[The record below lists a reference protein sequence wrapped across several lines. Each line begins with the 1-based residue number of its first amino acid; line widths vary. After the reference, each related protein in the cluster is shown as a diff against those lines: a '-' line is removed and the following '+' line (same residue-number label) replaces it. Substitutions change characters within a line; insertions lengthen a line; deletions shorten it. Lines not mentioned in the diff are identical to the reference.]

1 MGHVY
6 LPYDTGFV
14 FAEVNGDSVYW
25 DVKKDGSMKAR
36 TVDEH
41 SVGSFISTKA
51 PGSKEREDLTEEYK
65 YPDGKSAFWHM
76 FLSLYSSICPPSSQ
90 SISQLVR
97 RSVSQSVSQSGSQ
110 SVSQSVRQSVRQS
123 VSQSVS
129 PPFRLSANRSVGLSV
144 KHVGRQAGKEES
156 RKRLG
161 VFL

>member
-97 RSVSQSVSQSGSQ
+97 RSVSQSVSQL
-110 SVSQSVRQSVRQS
+110 VSQSVRQSVRQS
-123 VSQSVS
+123 VSQSVR
-129 PPFRLSANRSVGLSV
+129 PSVCQPIGLSV
-144 KHVGRQAGKEES
+144 CRS
-156 RKRLG
+156 ST
-161 VFL
+161 

>member
-51 PGSKEREDLTEEYK
+51 PGSKERELITEEYK

-76 FLSLYSSICPPSSQ
+76 FLSLYSFVCPSSSQ

-97 RSVSQSVSQSGSQ
+97 
-110 SVSQSVRQSVRQS
+110 
-123 VSQSVS
+123 
-129 PPFRLSANRSVGLSV
+129 
-144 KHVGRQAGKEES
+144 
-156 RKRLG
+156 
-161 VFL
+161 

>member
-41 SVGSFISTKA
+41 SIGSFISTKA

-97 RSVSQSVSQSGSQ
+97 RSVSQSVRQSGSQ
-110 SVSQSVRQSVRQS
+110 SVSQSALPS
-123 VSQSVS
+123 VSQSVY
-129 PPFRLSANRSVGLSV
+129 LSAIQSVNQSAGQAVSQSISQSV
-144 KHVGRQAGKEES
+144 R
-156 RKRLG
+156 
-161 VFL
+161 

>member
-76 FLSLYSSICPPSSQ
+76 
-90 SISQLVR
+90 LV
-97 RSVSQSVSQSGSQ
+97 SPA
-110 SVSQSVRQSVRQS
+110 

-144 KHVGRQAGKEES
+144 KHVGRQAGKQES
-156 RKRLG
+156 RKRQG

>member
-97 RSVSQSVSQSGSQ
+97 RSVSQSVSQLVRSQ
-110 SVSQSVRQSVRQS
+110 LVSQSVRQS
-123 VSQSVS
+123 VSQSVR
-129 PPFRLSANRSVGLSV
+129 PSVCQPIGLSV
-144 KHVGRQAGKEES
+144 CRS
-156 RKRLG
+156 ST
-161 VFL
+161 